1 MLLFGNLTYAY
12 DPSGQRISV
21 GGSLARTDLPE
32 DNQSTTDAAN
42 RLTGFNNQA
51 LTYDANGN
59 LTGDGINT
67 YTWNA
72 RNQLIQMTGAVN
84 AGFTYD
90 ATGRRKS
97 KTVNGQTTNYL
108 YDGDNILQE
117 QTGTSLKA
125 GYLMGGIDE
134 IFTRQTPSQTY
145 NYLTDALGS
154 VIRLTDNTGNKL
166 VDYTYDPYGNT
177 AADAVIDNPFQ
188 YTGRENDNT
197 GLYYYRARYYSP
209 TYQRFIS
216 EDPIGLAGG
225 INVYAYVG
233 GDPISF
239 TDPYGL
245 KKLPVDPKIPLP
257 DCSDITK
264 DCGTCFL
271 CCSKD
276 RSPLDQGFCR
286 AACAHKDPDCPRWP
300 PPEPEKPKPD
310 DPKGCSEENE

>member
-1 MLLFGNLTYAY
+1 
-12 DPSGQRISV
+12 
-21 GGSLARTDLPE
+21 
-32 DNQSTTDAAN
+32 
-42 RLTGFNNQA
+42 
-51 LTYDANGN
+51 
-59 LTGDGINT
+59 
-67 YTWNA
+67 
-72 RNQLIQMTGAVN
+72 MTGAVN

-233 GDPISF
+233 GDPVNWI
-239 TDPYGL
+239 
-245 KKLPVDPKIPLP
+245 
-257 DCSDITK
+257 
-264 DCGTCFL
+264 
-271 CCSKD
+271 
-276 RSPLDQGFCR
+276 
-286 AACAHKDPDCPRWP
+286 DPDGRIAWAPILAGIGCGAAGYSGYQAANAFADRCSN
-300 PPEPEKPKPD
+300 D
-310 DPKGCSEENE
+310 DPEEEPRPGAPLANAASAVGDAAAAFKPAFASGIVAVGMMAAGKVPGWAVPCFVVGAAIGAATR